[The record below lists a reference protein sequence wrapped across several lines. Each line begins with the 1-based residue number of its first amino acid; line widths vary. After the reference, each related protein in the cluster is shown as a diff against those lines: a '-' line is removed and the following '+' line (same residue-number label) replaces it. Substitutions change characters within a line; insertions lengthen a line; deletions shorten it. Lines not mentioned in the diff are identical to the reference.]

1 MKNNTLVIVV
11 ILVIVVVTIFAFY
24 FVAQSKADKSF
35 PPSTTP
41 RQQEIS
47 GWDLI
52 TNLVG
57 LFKGKGKEKDGK
69 VEEAEGFEEEGG
81 TFGPPQA

>member
-24 FVAQSKADKSF
+24 FVAQSKADKI
-35 PPSTTP
+35 PPSTIP

-57 LFKGKGKEKDGK
+57 LFKGKGKEEDGT

-81 TFGPPQA
+81 TFGPPQP